1 MFVLL
6 VSSSI
11 KEYSLIVSPLC
22 QASSLSSQTAAFI
35 TCSLCAG
42 AEGSVSKC
50 PLSHCVMFFLNLVRK
65 QSPRSKIKL

>member
-11 KEYSLIVSPLC
+11 KEHSLIVFPLC

-42 AEGSVSKC
+42 AER
-50 PLSHCVMFFLNLVRK
+50 N
-65 QSPRSKIKL
+65 IY